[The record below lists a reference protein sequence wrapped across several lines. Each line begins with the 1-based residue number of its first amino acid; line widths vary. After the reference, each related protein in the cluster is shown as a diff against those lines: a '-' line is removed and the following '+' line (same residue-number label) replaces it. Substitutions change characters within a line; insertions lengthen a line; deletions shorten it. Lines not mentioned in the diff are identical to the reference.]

1 MIEEIPLTV
10 VLYNRVMV
18 GPAACRR
25 FFHYSALEL
34 KRAEG
39 IVTHCIGQSFGVL
52 AYPGECIVV
61 FPFAL
66 KYKGT
71 FLEAVGQTFDSHG
84 IGSELDHV
92 ILKLCS
98 HHASSRPVDVALAVG
113 VDEDAR
119 VDTVDTLDR
128 LTHRHER
135 AGRRCRSGN
144 TYLESATLTL
154 GCRGEVEEVL
164 SVLVNAIGRPHRIR
178 IGAYPRHIVL
188 SYYHAVVGPVDK
200 IVGGEYMI
208 IGHAEPFLEALDG
221 AGNVVRWIKIH
232 FSIKNSRRRVGGKLV
247 AYNGVLGRR
256 KHRGQP

>member
-1 MIEEIPLTV
+1 MRTHGSIPFT
-10 VLYNRVMV
+10 
-18 GPAACRR
+18 
-25 FFHYSALEL
+25 
-34 KRAEG
+34 
-39 IVTHCIGQSFGVL
+39 
-52 AYPGECIVV
+52 
-61 FPFAL
+61 PF
-66 KYKGT
+66 
-71 FLEAVGQTFDSHG
+71 
-84 IGSELDHV
+84 
-92 ILKLCS
+92 
-98 HHASSRPVDVALAVG
+98 
-113 VDEDAR
+113 
-119 VDTVDTLDR
+119 DR

-154 GCRGEVEEVL
+154 GCRREVEEVL

-232 FSIKNSRRRVGGKLV
+232 FSIKTRAVGSAVNWSRTMGFWAV
-247 AYNGVLGRR
+247 ANIEANPNAPVEMIVKNRWFMVTL
-256 KHRGQP
+256 KITII